1 VRENK
6 YMADVKISNKKCWVV
21 FDARYNTN
29 PDRAIIMFATESEKE
44 ARKYAKDYPGSV
56 VEYI

>member
-1 VRENK
+1 MKINK
-6 YMADVKISNKKCWVV
+6 QISSWVV

-44 ARKYAKDYPGSV
+44 AREYAKDYPGSV
-56 VEYI
+56 VELI